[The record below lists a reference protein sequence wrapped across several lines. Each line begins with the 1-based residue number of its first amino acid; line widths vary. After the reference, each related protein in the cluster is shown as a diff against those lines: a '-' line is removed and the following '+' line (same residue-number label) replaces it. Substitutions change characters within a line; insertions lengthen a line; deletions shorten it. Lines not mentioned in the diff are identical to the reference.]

1 LPHVQERCGERICKL
16 RRSLSR
22 MKIPLSYIEEGLELE
37 IIGDSEQSLNEI
49 TEQEAMQYG
58 EATFQLKEGCAYEYK
73 FSDQNFRFN
82 PENPIVSVS
91 KFDLHKGRLSPNIFV
106 GTTSLEIIDQ
116 EATRKGNLNLEI
128 QSVKSEYRQ
137 DYRYMLECITEKC
150 TELVMQIESPVSQNF
165 ETNFDVDSETLYQR
179 FSFVKSVIDAVEFEE
194 ALQKIISSPATKWV
208 TETEEKDIRN
218 IRRFGRRGIQ
228 QIVSK
233 NNRIELPPSHP
244 LRTNIGL
251 HSIPGRIES
260 ERKTESTDTPENR
273 FIKHALEVFLFF
285 CENCSEKFEK
295 YSRSRLEAE
304 ILSAKLSN
312 VLHQSFFRDIT
323 RPDSLQLNSPVL
335 QRKSGYREVLNAW
348 LKFDLAAKLIW
359 HGGDNVYK
367 AGKKNVAALYEYW
380 LFFTLLDL
388 LKEVF
393 HIEPKEIHELI
404 EFDKEK
410 ISLNLKQG
418 KNIALKGAFESN
430 SRKLHVQ
437 FSYNR
442 SFGGGKIY
450 PHPGS
455 YTTTLRP
462 DYTLSIWPF
471 EIDDPK
477 EAEKKE
483 LITHIHFD
491 AKYKV
496 NNFYDLIRR
505 SKSDELSDR
514 ENEELIEEE
523 KEEEKGTFKN
533 QDLLKMHAYKDAIR
547 RTGGAYVLYPGEGK
561 DEPFRG
567 FHELIPGLGAFVI
580 KPTKE
585 SSGIEELRKFILK
598 VVNHFLD
605 RASQRENISSKVYQ
619 VHKNKKKDLKE
630 DNRPNILNE
639 PMPEMIDGVKLIPD
653 ETFVLVGY
661 YRTPQQLDWV
671 LNKVGK
677 YNFRAG
683 LGSGSLPLGHKE
695 LGAKF
700 LVLHGPDET
709 KTGKIY
715 RLKETGPKI
724 YSKQDLIDKGY
735 PSTPTEEAYIMFEI
749 EKEISEEF
757 AFVEFD
763 LTKLK
768 DFKNYWNSSK
778 PITVSL
784 SELMRVVNH
793 KPKE

>member
-1 LPHVQERCGERICKL
+1 
-16 RRSLSR
+16 

-37 IIGDSEQSLNEI
+37 IKGDSEHSLKEI

-58 EATFQLKEGCAYEYK
+58 EAVFQLVEGCSYEYK
-73 FSDQNFRFN
+73 FSNPIFRFN
-82 PENPIVSVS
+82 PKSENPIVYVS
-91 KFDLHKGRLSPNIFV
+91 KFDPHKGRLNPNIFV

-116 EATRKGNLNLEI
+116 EANRKGNLNIEI
-128 QSVKSEYRQ
+128 QSIKSEYRQ

-150 TELVMQIESPVSQNF
+150 TELIMQIESPVSQNF

-179 FSFVKSVIDAVEFEE
+179 FSFVKSVIDSVEFEE

-208 TETEEKDIRN
+208 TETEEKDVRN
-218 IRRFGRRGIQ
+218 IRQFGRRGIQ

-233 NNRIELPPSHP
+233 NNRTTLPSSHP

-251 HSIPGRIES
+251 DSIPGRIES

-285 CENCSEKFEK
+285 CENCYEKFEK
-295 YSRSRLEAE
+295 YSRARLEAE

-312 VLHQSFFRDIT
+312 ILHQSFFKDIS

-359 HGGDNVYK
+359 QGGDNVYK
-367 AGKKNVAALYEYW
+367 AGKKNVASLYEYW
-380 LFFTLLDL
+380 LFFILLDL

-404 EFDKEK
+404 EFDKAK

-418 KNIALKGAFESN
+418 KNIALKGVFESD
-430 SRKLHVQ
+430 SRKLRVQ

-471 EIDDPK
+471 EIKDAK

-505 SKSDELSDR
+505 SKSEELSDS

-561 DEPFRG
+561 DQPLRG

-580 KPTKE
+580 KPNKE
-585 SSGIEELRKFILK
+585 SSGKEELRKFILK
-598 VVNHFLD
+598 VVDHFMD

-619 VHKNKKKDLKE
+619 VHKREKKDLTE
-630 DNRPNILNE
+630 DNLPNILNE
-639 PMPEMIDGVKLIPD
+639 PMPEMIGGVKLIPD

-661 YRTPQQLDWV
+661 YKTPQQLRWI
-671 LNKVGK
+671 LEKEK
-677 YNFRAG
+677 YNFRTG
-683 LGSGSLPLGHKE
+683 LGKGSLALGQKE

-700 LVLHGPDET
+700 LVLHGPSET
-709 KTGKIY
+709 KTKKIY
-715 RLKETGPKI
+715 HLKENGPKI
-724 YSKQDLIDKGY
+724 YSKQDLIDDEY
-735 PSTPTEEAYIMFEI
+735 TTPPTGEAYIMFEI
-749 EKEISEEF
+749 EKEISKEF
-757 AFVEFD
+757 ANITFD
-763 LTKLK
+763 LTKLSN
-768 DFKNYWNSSK
+768 FKNFWNSPK

-784 SELMRVVNH
+784 TELMKVVDHN
-793 KPKE
+793 PE